1 MARKK
6 QESPEEGA
14 YWMDTYGDMVTLLL
28 TFFVLLFAMSSVDQA
43 KWEVFVKAIQG
54 QFSSQ
59 DQFVIVTTSEFE
71 EEGSEDL
78 NPTGEDPVIGI
89 SEEEVALENIENFED
104 LYMFL
109 KKYVEKEGLTDSVS
123 MYNGNGYTY
132 IEFKN
137 SIFFDGNSSVLLKE
151 GQEILSVVSS
161 AINQLEPKIQEVHS
175 HGHTAQDQSDREN
188 TASIDRNLSSS
199 RAANVI
205 TFIQE
210 HTDITGD
217 RLASTGHGQ
226 WKPLF
231 PHDGTEE
238 TRRKNRRCE
247 LVIAEVGNQTPS
259 LSEIYEIINNPE
271 KYEHLKDNSQIK
283 QNELIDSL
291 LPSEITDEVST
302 SSSAEPDDELS
313 VESDVTSD
321 VQDSVSSTEGEDTSS
336 ME

>member
-59 DQFVIVTTSEFE
+59 DQFVVVTTSDFE

-78 NPTGEDPVIGI
+78 NPTGDDPVIGL
-89 SEEEVALENIENFED
+89 SKDVPLEEIESFED
-104 LYMFL
+104 LYMYLENYF
-109 KKYVEKEGLTDSVS
+109 KEQGLTDSVS
-123 MYNGNGYTY
+123 MYDGDGYTY

-151 GQEILSVVSS
+151 GQEILSVVS
-161 AINQLEPKIQEVHS
+161 AAMNQLAPKIQEVHA

-188 TASIDRNLSSS
+188 TVSIDRSLSSS

-217 RLASTGHGQ
+217 KLASTGHGQ

-247 LVIAEVGNQTPS
+247 IVIAEVGNQTPS

-271 KYEHLKDNSQIK
+271 KYKDLEDNSQIK
-283 QNELIDSL
+283 QNEIISNL
-291 LPSEITDEVST
+291 LSSMNEEEPANSSNEEEST
-302 SSSAEPDDELS
+302 VSSSIEADI
-313 VESDVTSD
+313 ESN
-321 VQDSVSSTEGEDTSS
+321 VSSPESQPASS
-336 ME
+336 DE